1 MPKMASD
8 DIEIAR
14 QEGAEFRS
22 VRLQLQADGGIRL
35 HAYDKGATASLTFGR
50 DEYEFWVT
58 VPPEQVGHLA
68 MTLVKEMFGGRVQA
82 VTEFR
87 DFCKRHEIVNEFSTR
102 T

>member
-1 MPKMASD
+1 MAH

-22 VRLQLQADGGIRL
+22 IQLQLQADGAIRM
-35 HAYDKGATASLTFGR
+35 HAYDRGPTAALTFGR

-58 VPPEQVGHLA
+58 IPPAEVAKLA
-68 MTLVKEMFGGRVQA
+68 FVLLKEKFSGRLQA
-82 VTEFR
+82 VTELR
-87 DFCKRHEIVNEFSTR
+87 DFCKTHEIVNAFDTW

>member
-1 MPKMASD
+1 MAND

-14 QEGAEFRS
+14 QEGTEFRS

-35 HAYDKGATASLTFGR
+35 HAYDKGATAALTFGR

-58 VPPEQVGHLA
+58 VPPEQVGKLA
-68 MTLVKEMFGGRVQA
+68 LILLQEKFGGRVQA

-87 DFCKRHEIVNEFSTR
+87 DFCKQHEIVNEFSTR

>member
-1 MPKMASD
+1 MHQENT
-8 DIEIAR
+8 EIAR

-22 VRLQLQADGGIRL
+22 VHLQLEPDGAIRL
-35 HAYDKGATASLTFGR
+35 HAYDKGATAALTFGR

-58 VPPEQVGHLA
+58 VPPGEVAKLA
-68 MTLVKEMFGGRVQA
+68 RVLLAEKYRGRMQA

-87 DFCKRHEIVNEFSTR
+87 DFCKQNEIVNAFDTW